1 MSIDPMK
8 DTLLTLKEAARICP
22 RIEGK
27 KPHFTS
33 VWRWVRYGLQGH
45 YLESVRVGGRYCTT
59 ESALTDFFRA
69 RATVQTRERTGI
81 TKTAKPRTDKHR
93 EKAVAEAR
101 KRLEARGLFKKETR
115 H

>member
-1 MSIDPMK
+1 MIDPMN

-22 RIEGK
+22 RIKGK

-45 YLESVRVGGRYCTT
+45 YLESVRVGNRYCTT
-59 ESALTDFFRA
+59 ENALTDFFRGL
-69 RATVQTRERTGI
+69 ATVQTSERATI
-81 TKTAKPRTDKHR
+81 TKTAKPRTDGQR

-101 KRLEARGLFKKETR
+101 KRLEARGLFKRETQ